1 MHIDVAS
8 DELTE
13 AVTLLQGVASH
24 MEQTFAQVGNR
35 LGEGHGIFQE
45 LNGGLARLLQEL
57 SRTNIEGVPTALQDI
72 AGRLNGLAEALPRES
87 ALLGRIGKSTAQ
99 ASGLIK
105 PLIKKIGMLG
115 IIA

>member
-1 MHIDVAS
+1 MPVDIAA

-24 MEQTFAQVGNR
+24 MEQTFAQVGNH

-45 LNGGLARLLQEL
+45 LNGGLTALSQEL
-57 SRTNIEGVPTALQDI
+57 SGTSIEGASTALQDI

-87 ALLGRIGKSTAQ
+87 ALLGRIGSSAVSDENGDRGKSAEV
-99 ASGLIK
+99 
-105 PLIKKIGMLG
+105 P
-115 IIA
+115 